1 MLLSALAFS
10 LHAAEKISMESIAA
24 EAHLGAPSAQTQAAH
39 LLTEEQITRASVLG
53 DTFSLAPLVQN
64 SVTAFYISGA
74 AGPTAHTFD
83 GVSETGGSNLRGTAG
98 GTFRVV
104 EGIVPLAGGVNRII
118 VEVTAVNSALQAEP
132 WVNSAYAGSGY
143 ISWRL
148 DVGSTSGGTNPIQ
161 PATAFTPVG
170 AGINVFNSAGQFVN
184 TFALTSNTSTATTLS
199 GVAILGNSGQNIAGV
214 NVASIQMYW
223 DILPQ
228 PTDLALQLVDAD
240 DGAFLPGS
248 ALDVY
253 VKIDNVGAVASGAS
267 LVNLYASTDATITNA
282 DRALGN
288 FDIPAIDSGG
298 SFEATAPAALPGD
311 LANGTWFIGGIL
323 DASDPKAS
331 NNVNHDPNPISVRTS
346 PEIRIRPLALNFNEP
361 AKAPSGI
368 VAAPA
373 AVSSSQA
380 MTRTVLP
387 QLLTR
392 AMDTGKVRVIVGYAM
407 PAQFKGAPTEE
418 GRQAQRQEIQ
428 ARGKQ
433 VLSALQGL
441 DFREHAQF
449 RFIPYLALTV
459 DATALRKL
467 ASLPN
472 VTSIEEDRLSF
483 PTLAS
488 SNSVIGSPLAWAEG
502 YDGAGQTIAVL
513 DTGVDKTHPWFTT
526 GGNKVVSEACYS
538 STATDVLSLCPGG
551 VESSTAAGSGINC
564 TPSLADCEHG
574 THVAGIATGNDGT
587 GPNFGVA
594 RGANLIS
601 IQVFSRFA
609 NPADCGG
616 DPAPCIASFSS
627 DQILALQRVY
637 ELRNS
642 FAIAAVNM
650 SLGGGQFF
658 NQATCDA
665 GNGSIKAAIDAL
677 RAVNIPT
684 VIAAGNN
691 GWRDSILAPACVSS
705 AISVGDTTDADAVAP
720 ASNVYAQIH
729 LLAPGSSI
737 TSAVP
742 GGGTA
747 TFSGTSM
754 AAPHAAGAWAVL
766 KQLNPGASVS
776 EILSKLQS
784 TATAVK
790 DLRVGGLSTL
800 MPRINLDLAIGE
812 PRTTF
817 GILNE
822 GPGALDVSSIS
833 PQTPAPWIS
842 WTPQAPFTIQA
853 GELKVIKVTI
863 DHTSA
868 PAGISQVR
876 LLINSNDPDESPY
889 PGGVLINVLDTVFN
903 NGFE

>member
-1 MLLSALAFS
+1 MLLSVLAFS
-10 LHAAEKISMESIAA
+10 LQAAEQIAA
-24 EAHLGAPSAQTQAAH
+24 QAHLDVPSSQTQAAH
-39 LLTEEQITRASVLG
+39 LLTEEQINRASVLG
-53 DTFSLAPLVQN
+53 DTFSLAPLVQD
-64 SVTAFYISGA
+64 SGA
-74 AGPTAHTFD
+74 AIYVSAPSVTTHTFD
-83 GVSETGGSNLRGTAG
+83 GATESGGSNLKGTAG

-104 EGIVPLAGGVNRII
+104 EGIDPLAGGVNRII
-118 VEVTAVNSALQAEP
+118 VEATAVSSVLQAEP
-132 WVNSAYAGSGY
+132 WVSSAFAASGY
-143 ISWRL
+143 VSWRL
-148 DVGSTSGGTNPIQ
+148 DVGSTAGGTNPIQ
-161 PATAFTPVG
+161 PVTPFTPI
-170 AGINVFNSAGQFVN
+170 ASGINVFNSAGVPQGS
-184 TFALTSNTSTATTLS
+184 FALSSNTSTATTLS

-248 ALDVY
+248 PLDVY
-253 VKIDNVGAVASGAS
+253 IKIDNLGAIASGAS
-267 LVNLYASTDATITNA
+267 LLTLYASTDATITTA
-282 DRALGN
+282 DRALGS
-288 FDIPAIDSGG
+288 FAIPAIDAGD
-298 SFEATAPAALPGD
+298 SFEATAPAALPAN
-311 LANGTWFIGGIL
+311 LANGTWYIGGIL
-323 DASDPKAS
+323 DASDPQAA
-331 NNVNHDPNPISVRTS
+331 NNVKHDPNPISVRTT
-346 PEIRIRPLALNFNEP
+346 PEIRIRPLALTFNEP
-361 AKAPSGI
+361 PKS
-368 VAAPA
+368 PA
-373 AVSSSQA
+373 AIVPEPGAVTSSQD

-387 QLLTR
+387 QLLNR
-392 AMDTGKVRVIVGYAM
+392 ARTIGRVRIIVGFDM
-407 PAQFKGAPTEE
+407 PVQPDGLLTES

-433 VLSALQGL
+433 VLADLKGF

-459 DATALRKL
+459 DADALQKL
-467 ASLPN
+467 AQLPY
-472 VTSIEEDRLSF
+472 VSSIEEDRLSL
-483 PTLAS
+483 PALAS

-502 YDGAGQTIAVL
+502 YDGAGKTIAVL

-609 NPADCGG
+609 DPADCGG

-627 DQILALQRVY
+627 DQILALERVY

-642 FAIAAVNM
+642 FAVAAVNM

-658 NQATCDA
+658 NQASCDA
-665 GNGSIKAAIDAL
+665 GNAAIKAAIDAL
-677 RAVNIPT
+677 RSVNIPT

-720 ASNVYAQIH
+720 ASNVYALIH

-754 AAPHAAGAWAVL
+754 AAPHVAGAWAVL
-766 KQLNPGASVS
+766 KQINPAASVTQL
-776 EILSKLQS
+776 LSTLQS
-784 TATAVK
+784 TGTAVK
-790 DLRVGGLSTL
+790 DMRVGGVETS

-817 GILNE
+817 GIFNQ
-822 GPGALDVSSIS
+822 GPGALNISSIS
-833 PQTPAPWIS
+833 PQTPAPWVT
-842 WTPQAPFTIQA
+842 WTPQAPFTVQA
-853 GELKVIKVTI
+853 GELKVVTVI
-863 DHTSA
+863 VDSDSA
-868 PAGISQVR
+868 PAGASQVR

-889 PGGVLINVLDTVFN
+889 PDGIFVNVTATTIFK